1 MEVRRQQTSGS
12 GGESAQG
19 SSTAALNLLMGGT
32 VLRTG
37 AGNREVQHLKR
48 SFLLTGGSLLMEGGC
63 GQDWPPHNQMTW
75 LMLDSLLRSGD
86 TASVRGRVL
95 AAPLKLGTKPAISS
109 GFRSI

>member
-37 AGNREVQHLKR
+37 AGNREVQHLRR

-63 GQDWPPHNQMTW
+63 GQDWPPHN
-75 LMLDSLLRSGD
+75 RRG
-86 TASVRGRVL
+86 SVAVRTGKVTGNLETRRERPGPNL
-95 AAPLKLGTKPAISS
+95 W
-109 GFRSI
+109 